1 VNDRPDL
8 DLSALKKKLLE
19 EKQLLLTDEEN
30 TKQDR
35 AAVELDQ
42 TTVGRLSRMD
52 AMQVQAM
59 AVETERRR
67 VIELERIEAAL
78 TRMAEGDYGFCIACD
93 AEIPP
98 KRLDFDPATPLC
110 VNCAEK
116 SQH

>member
-1 VNDRPDL
+1 MTDRPDL
-8 DLSALKKKLLE
+8 DLPALKKKLLD

-30 TKQDR
+30 TKEER

-67 VIELERIEAAL
+67 VIELDRIEAAL
-78 TRMAEGDYGFCIACD
+78 NRMGEGDYGFCIACD
-93 AEIPP
+93 AEIPA
-98 KRLDFDPATPLC
+98 KRLELDPATPLC
-110 VNCAEK
+110 VKCAEK